1 MFFPPFSGMSQPVE
15 DERIPAGPGG
25 LFHGVYPAQVTD
37 IADPLGQGRV
47 RIRLPWSPDTGDGE
61 GWEAWAR
68 IATLFAGG
76 GRGSWFIPD
85 VDDEVL
91 VAFATMGAR
100 DSAFLMAVA
109 SHVAPRFAE
118 FSNQH
123 FCQVDDRSFACRH
136 AKRARLCGARLPGD
150 APAHV
155 HCVPSRR
162 RAIGAGEGAVR
173 VARAVLHRRRQAAD
187 SWYAT
192 VLVRGGRM
200 LLGTQAGSYTSM
212 DTLKSACR
220 VN

>member
-91 VAFATMGAR
+91 GPAPLLFSAAR
-100 DSAFLMAVA
+100 TA
-109 SHVAPRFAE
+109 SSPAPRCRTWTRGSPFASDCAATE
-118 FSNQH
+118 T
-123 FCQVDDRSFACRH
+123 
-136 AKRARLCGARLPGD
+136 
-150 APAHV
+150 
-155 HCVPSRR
+155 SRP
-162 RAIGAGEGAVR
+162 
-173 VARAVLHRRRQAAD
+173 
-187 SWYAT
+187 
-192 VLVRGGRM
+192 
-200 LLGTQAGSYTSM
+200 
-212 DTLKSACR
+212 
-220 VN
+220 